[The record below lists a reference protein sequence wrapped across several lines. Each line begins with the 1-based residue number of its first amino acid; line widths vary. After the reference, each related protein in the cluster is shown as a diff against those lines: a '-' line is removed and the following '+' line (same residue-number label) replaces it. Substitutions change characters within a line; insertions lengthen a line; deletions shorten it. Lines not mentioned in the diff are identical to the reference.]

1 MALIGAPVALVI
13 SASPASAADIT
24 VACPGTTN
32 GTTFTLSNDCNTTEP
47 LTVPDG
53 FTINGANHTINA
65 SDTAAN
71 QWNGGIVT
79 NAGASMNIRNLTVS
93 GPANGFVVSTLAN
106 NVVYGIFFN
115 DAGGTV
121 DNVLV
126 THIWQQQN
134 PNSPANQTGRAI
146 RAEGGAH
153 TVTITNTTVTDY
165 QKSGFE
171 ARGSITM
178 NVSQSTAGPPN
189 TTELHGFIAQNG
201 VTYVGPATGTLAHN
215 TIHGSG
221 AQTTG
226 WPSDSGRRH
235 RRAPVW
241 CLGVTVN
248 DNTITGAG
256 TNVGISVSAGAT
268 GQHHQLQPGQPDRTR
283 CPRCTD
289 RHRDRGGSGLVGDAG
304 LQHLHGIG
312 WNQNIDGAI
321 QIACTPLPDGAECAA
336 YSAPAPTVDG
346 TGTKPFAWT
355 LASGKLPPGLSL
367 APQTG
372 EITGTPPAG
381 SAGTYKFTLH
391 VATADQLT
399 ATSDQTIVIAPGC
412 ASPTP
417 TPSPSATATAAP
429 TATAQPT
436 AAPTAVDAGLSSTSA
451 DGQQPPTVPM
461 ALMLLAAG
469 LVLTVATVAGLR
481 RRPRRH

>member
-1 MALIGAPVALVI
+1 
-13 SASPASAADIT
+13 
-24 VACPGTTN
+24 
-32 GTTFTLSNDCNTTEP
+32 
-47 LTVPDG
+47 
-53 FTINGANHTINA
+53 
-65 SDTAAN
+65 
-71 QWNGGIVT
+71 
-79 NAGASMNIRNLTVS
+79 MNIRNLTVS

-221 AQTTG
+221 AQTTAG
-226 WPSDSGRRH
+226 PATPAAGTAVLLSG
-235 RRAPVW
+235 AS
-241 CLGVTVN
+241 GVTVN

-256 TNVGISVSAGAT
+256 TNIGISVSAGAT
-268 GQHHQLQPGQPDRTR
+268 GNIISFNRVGRTAPDVPDAPTGIGIAVD
-283 CPRCTD
+283 PDSSAT
-289 RHRDRGGSGLVGDAG
+289 LVCNTFT
-304 LQHLHGIG
+304 GIG

-391 VATADQLT
+391 VATANQLT